1 MDSFVGE
8 AEFKASE
15 ILKNKGEQYLA
26 LFYRGKKAADI
37 KVEAKFQQQQEGR
50 KTRMSLTPIKIS
62 SPLREKPGMDTIPE
76 IQSPR

>member
-37 KVEAKFQQQQEGR
+37 KVEAKFQ
-50 KTRMSLTPIKIS
+50 
-62 SPLREKPGMDTIPE
+62 
-76 IQSPR
+76 